1 MPPRCNDKGFQ
12 NKVIDFIGERLGI
25 DAYASFE
32 GNRQRTQLNSVLKE
46 AASYFNFGYGPQMW
60 RWWYYFQKYGYVPAE
75 KTKYKRTSKRTKK
88 GKNKTQWTSRHT
100 RNLREIIEDD
110 PDLYLDEL
118 QFVFC
123 ELGHGFWSAK
133 HLWEKLTMELGYSLQ
148 VAADKSY
155 SADCEE
161 RQEFT
166 QALKDRIIH
175 PRQLILMDES
185 QKDRNSSRRRRSWSK
200 KGISPSRHA
209 YFDGDG
215 MRYTFL
221 AVADI
226 DGFIIDGCS
235 TIEQAHGAEDSNTT
249 RGTVDQE
256 RFELYIKEK
265 VIPLM
270 GRYDKGEPRSI
281 LVIDNASIHQRIREL
296 IEHPDVGGKVIFTA
310 PYRYVLY
317 CGCCCCGRRLL
328 FYIR

>member
-1 MPPRCNDKGFQ
+1 M
-12 NKVIDFIGERLGI
+12 
-25 DAYASFE
+25 
-32 GNRQRTQLNSVLKE
+32 
-46 AASYFNFGYGPQMW
+46 
-60 RWWYYFQKYGYVPAE
+60 
-75 KTKYKRTSKRTKK
+75 
-88 GKNKTQWTSRHT
+88 
-100 RNLREIIEDD
+100 
-110 PDLYLDEL
+110 
-118 QFVFC
+118 
-123 ELGHGFWSAK
+123 
-133 HLWEKLTMELGYSLQ
+133 
-148 VAADKSY
+148 
-155 SADCEE
+155 
-161 RQEFT
+161 

-209 YFDGDG
+209 YFNGDG

-221 AVADI
+221 AVSDI
-226 DGFIIDGCS
+226 DGFIVDGCS

-256 RFELYIKEK
+256 RFELYITEK

-310 PYRYVLY
+310 PYRYARYCDDAVAVVFVVALYSLTSIATVTYYRTHTHTHTVL
-317 CGCCCCGRRLL
+317 
-328 FYIR
+328 I

>member
-1 MPPRCNDKGFQ
+1 M
-12 NKVIDFIGERLGI
+12 IDFIGERLGI

-46 AASYFNFGYGPQMW
+46 AASHFNFGSGPQMR
-60 RWWYYFQKYGYVPAE
+60 RWWYYFQKYGYVPEE
-75 KTKYKRTSKRTKK
+75 KTKYKRTSTRMGKRLKK
-88 GKNKTQWTSRHT
+88 MSQWTATHT

-118 QFVFC
+118 QFVFW

-166 QALKDRIIH
+166 QALKERIIH

-310 PYRYVLY
+310 PYRYV
-317 CGCCCCGRRLL
+317 R
-328 FYIR
+328 